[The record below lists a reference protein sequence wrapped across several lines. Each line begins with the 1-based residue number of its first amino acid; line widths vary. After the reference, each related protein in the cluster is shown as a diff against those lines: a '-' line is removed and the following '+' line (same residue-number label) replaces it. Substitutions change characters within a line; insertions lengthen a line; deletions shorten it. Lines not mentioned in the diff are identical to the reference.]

1 MSSRRQRPR
10 HPSIVTAPVLFA
22 MFATCGPGCAPPAE
36 NPADEGRGKGPV
48 SGQEAPAKGDGAA
61 QADTAP
67 PKPSEMIMEAKGV
80 DLSKLSEAQ
89 RTTFFQLIN
98 TEPSACDKPH
108 SLATSLRDDD
118 KCRDSLVASQYIAD
132 RLAAGA
138 TVGDVKAELVE
149 VLDSLKVRDI
159 PIEGRPI
166 YGNERAPVTVVVFAD
181 FECPHCRAEA
191 PVLRQA
197 VQQFRGQARLVYK
210 HFPLSMHPR
219 AKAAAIATEAAHAQG
234 KFWAMHDQVF
244 SHQTQLEDE
253 DIMRYAKAAGLDMA
267 KFEQDYKAEKY
278 KKVVEKDRKDG
289 DDLEI
294 EGTPAVYVNG
304 REFNARLFG
313 GTVEGWIDDALRR

>member
-1 MSSRRQRPR
+1 VSS
-10 HPSIVTAPVLFA
+10 A
-22 MFATCGPGCAPPAE
+22 
-36 NPADEGRGKGPV
+36 K
-48 SGQEAPAKGDGAA
+48 APAAADDGEQA
-61 QADTAP
+61 QADAAP
-67 PKPSEMIMEAKGV
+67 LKPGEMIMEAKGV
-80 DLSKLSEAQ
+80 DVSKLTEAQ

-149 VLDSLKVRDI
+149 VLDSLEVRDI
-159 PIEGRPI
+159 PIDGRPV

-197 VQQFRGQARLVYK
+197 VQQFRGQAKLVYK

-219 AKAAAIATEAAHAQG
+219 AKAAAIASEAAHAQG
-234 KFWAMHDQVF
+234 KFWPMHDQIF
-244 SHQTQLEDE
+244 AHQTQLEDA
-253 DIMRYAKAAGLDMA
+253 DIKRYAKAAGLDMA
-267 KFEQDYKAEKY
+267 KFEAEYEAEKF
-278 KKVVEKDRKDG
+278 KKVVEQDRKHG
-289 DDLEI
+289 DDLEL

-304 REFNARLFG
+304 REFNQRLFG